1 MTRAIEELRNLAAVV
16 TERYEDLGPPYIC
29 PSCGEV
35 TEEVEL
41 LDDPTRRNPTPDAH
55 KTKCESC
62 GHVAT
67 IDEFLGE
74 SHV

>member
-1 MTRAIEELRNLAAVV
+1 MKRAIEELRTLAAVV
-16 TERYEDLGPPYIC
+16 TDRYEELGPPYIC

-41 LDDPTRRNPTPDAH
+41 TEDPCGPKASG
-55 KTKCESC
+55 KVKCESC
-62 GHVAT
+62 GHVAD

-74 SHV
+74 CHA